1 MEELGTASSASPRD
15 AMRSRIAAAGY
26 LPCGQENWSE
36 ATRGY
41 AFVAPAMVLFILFL
55 AFPIGFSVW
64 LSLRQW
70 NGFTPLNQAAFIGL
84 ANFAALLDDG
94 IFHTALRNTAL
105 FAAASTAVQMAVA
118 FVLAFTLWFY
128 KLRFSVFFR
137 ALFFFP
143 TVISMVFVGLTWQ
156 QLLGVGGPVDAL
168 LGVIGA
174 QHVAWLSN
182 PDLVL
187 WVIVWVSSWQW
198 AGWTMV
204 LFLAGMMS
212 LDREFIEAA
221 ELDGAG
227 SFTIAIEVVI
237 PLLRHVIALALLL
250 NVIGGFQVFDTIYV
264 LTGGGPNHASEA
276 LGTYTYWLAFSAYGP
291 GELGYASAVTVVMT
305 LALFAFAYL
314 RVRMSRLV

>member
-1 MEELGTASSASPRD
+1 M
-15 AMRSRIAAAGY
+15 M
-26 LPCGQENWSE
+26 
-36 ATRGY
+36 
-41 AFVAPAMVLFILFL
+41 LFILFL
-55 AFPIGFSVW
+55 AFPIGFAVW
-64 LSLRQW
+64 LSFRQW
-70 NGFTPLNQAAFIGL
+70 NGFTPLNQAPFVGFG
-84 ANFAALLDDG
+84 NFAALLEDG
-94 IFHTALRNTAL
+94 VFHKALRNTVL
-105 FAAASTAVQMAVA
+105 FAATSTAVQMAIA
-118 FVLAFTLWFY
+118 FVLAFTLWY
-128 KLRFSVFFR
+128 YTLRFSVFFR

-168 LGVIGA
+168 LGVLGV

-212 LDREFIEAA
+212 LDRELIEAA
-221 ELDGAG
+221 HLDGAG
-227 SFTIAIEVVI
+227 SFTIAVEVVA
-237 PLLRHVIALALLL
+237 PLLHHVIALALLL

-264 LTGGGPNHASEA
+264 LTGGGPNHASES

-291 GELGYASAVTVVMT
+291 GELGYASAATVLMT
-305 LALFAFAYL
+305 LALFVFAYF